1 MARRRVSAERETAP
15 RPLADEATATMD
27 GIGAGIG
34 DAIGE
39 ALAGFFGDP
48 VTSLL
53 VRLSGA
59 YIVLVWLAV
68 ALWAFVDMRRRTNNP
83 VAAYAAA
90 ALIILASP
98 VLFLPALLVHR
109 IIRPAEFTSERR
121 VAKLRE
127 AALEAETVSPRCPEC
142 RRPVDEDWL
151 LCPDCR
157 RPLGPSMPR
166 LRRDGRARLACLC
179 LVR

>member
-1 MARRRVSAERETAP
+1 
-15 RPLADEATATMD
+15 MD

-48 VTSLL
+48 VTGLFVHL
-53 VRLSGA
+53 VGA
-59 YIVLVWLAV
+59 YVVLVWLAA

-83 VAAYAAA
+83 VAAYASA

-98 VLFLPALLVHR
+98 VLFLPALLVHKVL
-109 IIRPAEFTSERR
+109 RPAEFTSERR
-121 VAKLRE
+121 VAELRE
-127 AALEAETVSPRCPEC
+127 AALEAETVTLRCPDC
-142 RRPVDEDWL
+142 GRPVDEDWL

-157 RPLGPSMPR
+157 RPLGHQCHACGGTVGLDWHLCAWCGEELEAKRPI
-166 LRRDGRARLACLC
+166 GIANRA
-179 LVR
+179 

>member
-1 MARRRVSAERETAP
+1 
-15 RPLADEATATMD
+15 MD

-48 VTSLL
+48 VTSFLIRL
-53 VRLSGA
+53 VGA
-59 YIVLVWLAV
+59 YVVLVWLAT
-68 ALWAFVDMRRRTNNP
+68 ALWAFIDTRRRTNNP
-83 VAAYAAA
+83 VAAYGSA

-109 IIRPAEFTSERR
+109 ILRPAEFTSERR
-121 VAKLRE
+121 VAELRE
-127 AALEAETVSPRCPEC
+127 AALEAEAVGPRCPDC
-142 RRPVDEDWL
+142 RRPVDDDWL

-157 RPLGPSMPR
+157 RPLGHQCH
-166 LRRDGRARLACLC
+166 ACGGTVGLEWPVC
-179 LVR
+179 AWCGEELEAKRPTGIALQA